1 MLKCQCGLYNHDA
14 KVAFETEVSIEVDS
28 GYFLKIKLLIVG
40 IFSLCVFTVGRVIYP
55 TWIPFQRYHDTL
67 YVVNTPSRIT
77 LWTHT
82 LDNLCDTKV
91 VALRTQS
98 ESTTDYTYNSKHS
111 YPLKLYYI

>member
-1 MLKCQCGLYNHDA
+1 MRIHGWSCHISNMDRHSRD
-14 KVAFETEVSIEVDS
+14 I
-28 GYFLKIKLLIVG
+28 I
-40 IFSLCVFTVGRVIYP
+40 
-55 TWIPFQRYHDTL
+55 DTL

-98 ESTTDYTYNSKHS
+98 ESTTDYTYNSKHI
-111 YPLKLYYI
+111 YPLELYYI